1 MKSPLCVVIINDE
14 YVFSKLEGGEEVSS
28 IQLVVF
34 RLGEEEYGI
43 EIGFAQEI
51 IRIPDQITKMPDMPS
66 YIEGLIDLRGKV
78 IPIIDLKKRFG
89 FEQTERSVDNR
100 LLILDLETMLLG
112 IIVDD
117 VSEVIK
123 IENEAIEKLS
133 AEISSLG
140 SNSLQGIAR
149 IDERLILVLNALQLK
164 TEVFQK

>member
-1 MKSPLCVVIINDE
+1 M
-14 YVFSKLEGGEEVSS
+14 SS

-51 IRIPDQITKMPDMPS
+51 IRIPDQITKMPDIPS

-100 LLILDLETMLLG
+100 LLILDLEKMLLG

-123 IENEAIEKLS
+123 IENETIEKLS
-133 AEISSLG
+133 VEISSLG
-140 SNSLQGIAR
+140 SSSIQGIAR
-149 IDERLILVLNALQLK
+149 VDERLILVLNALKLK
-164 TEVFQK
+164 TEVFQSSYE

>member
-1 MKSPLCVVIINDE
+1 VVIINDE